1 MRLFVAVDQGERLR
15 STLAT
20 ALDTWRRRWDLN
32 WVRPENLHVTLRFLG
47 EQPEGALPALNAALR
62 GAAGAHT
69 GFAMV
74 SGGLG
79 VFPGWR
85 RPRVLFLQLAG
96 NGELE
101 ALARSVNTAIDER
114 LGEDPARRQAF
125 RAHLTLARIKRPLG
139 ATAIEDLRALAPPAP
154 QPIPVREIRLIES
167 RLGRHGPQYT
177 TRRVFPLAG
186 AGPA

>member
-1 MRLFVAVDQGERLR
+1 MRLFVAVDPGERLR
-15 STLAT
+15 ATLAT

-47 EQPEGALPALNAALR
+47 EQPERVLPALDGALR
-62 GAAGAHT
+62 RAAGSRA
-69 GFAMV
+69 GFAMS

-96 NGELE
+96 DGELE
-101 ALARSVNTAIDER
+101 ALATSVNEAIDAR
-114 LGEDPARRQAF
+114 LGEEPPLRQAF
-125 RAHLTLARIKRPLG
+125 RAHPTLARIKRPLG
-139 ATAIEDLRALAPPAP
+139 ATDLDDLRNLVPPAP
-154 QPIPVREIRLIES
+154 HPVAIREIRLIES
-167 RLGRHGPQYT
+167 RLTGRGPVYVE
-177 TRRVFPLAG
+177 RRVFPLAG